1 MAVAKKVAER
11 KPDYEE
17 ANRKWNENRNMTFR
31 QRKQRDAMQQ
41 MQSKLDEAND
51 SILMPFVVSTKDDDL
66 ELCHVSVEQ
75 KDGWK
80 AISILIDSGASD
92 SVAPPGTFPDV
103 KTLETNAS
111 KAGVQYTAAGGH
123 KIDNLGMQR
132 PYIFL
137 QDGSKHI
144 MSFQVAGVS
153 KALGAVSRLVGAG
166 NRVVLDDP
174 NTVGS
179 FIENKATGNK
189 TPLRQHNG
197 VYYLDVWVKP
207 GCGYDNQDFNGRP
220 DELQ

>member
-1 MAVAKKVAER
+1 MEEVKKVSNNDPNKDEYDKR
-11 KPDYEE
+11 
-17 ANRKWNENRNMTFR
+17 WNENRNMTFR
-31 QRKQRDAMQQ
+31 QRKQRDEMQN
-41 MQSKLDEAND
+41 MQEELNKFNEP
-51 SILMPFVVSTKDDDL
+51 ILSPFVVSTRDDEL
-66 ELCHVSVEQ
+66 ELCPISVEH
-75 KDGWK
+75 KEGWK

-123 KIDNLGMQR
+123 KIHNLGMQR
-132 PYIFL
+132 PFIFL
-137 QDGSKHI
+137 QDGSRHI

-166 NRVVLDDP
+166 NRVVFDDP
-174 NTVGS
+174 STVGS
-179 FIENKATGNK
+179 FIENKTTGKK

-207 GCGYDNQDFNGRP
+207 GCGYDNQDFIRQAP
-220 DELQ
+220 

>member
-1 MAVAKKVAER
+1 M
-11 KPDYEE
+11 
-17 ANRKWNENRNMTFR
+17 
-31 QRKQRDAMQQ
+31 
-41 MQSKLDEAND
+41 
-51 SILMPFVVSTKDDDL
+51 
-66 ELCHVSVEQ
+66 ELCLISVEH

-166 NRVVLDDP
+166 NRVVFDDP

-179 FIENKATGNK
+179 FIENKVTGKK

-197 VYYLDVWVKP
+197 V
-207 GCGYDNQDFNGRP
+207 
-220 DELQ
+220 